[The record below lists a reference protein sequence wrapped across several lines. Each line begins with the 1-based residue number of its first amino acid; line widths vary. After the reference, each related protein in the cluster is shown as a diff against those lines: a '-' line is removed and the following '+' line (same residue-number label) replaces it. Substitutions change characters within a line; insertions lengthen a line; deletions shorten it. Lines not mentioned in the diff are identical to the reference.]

1 MPMSQSRAVRIAI
14 AVVLAIFS
22 SSPVNAEDLLPEPK
36 ATESNTAPTEGRD
49 LHLEVFIN
57 DASTKLIGAFK
68 QLPDGGLAATPDELR
83 EVGLKPI
90 DAAID
95 ANGLV
100 RVDQLPDVSFQIDEA
115 TQRLYVRTTDEAR
128 SARVIDISTPEKQD
142 RIKPQSGYGGVL
154 NYTLFASTDDLMDRT
169 AQLFRGVSGGFDARL
184 FSPYGTLS
192 QGFIASLTDGN
203 FDGLTRLNTTW
214 SYSDPERLR
223 TYRAGDFV
231 SGGLSWTRP
240 VYLGGLQVQRNFSL
254 RSDLVTLPLPSFSGT
269 AAVPSTLEVYAQNVK
284 TYTSDIPAGPFQ
296 VTNLPVFTGSGQA
309 QIVLRDS
316 LGRETTATLP
326 FYNSSMLL
334 RQGLLDFSA
343 EIGYPR
349 RNFGIESDDYD
360 NRIYGS
366 LSARYGQTNSL
377 TLEGHFEAGQDLVNG
392 GAGAAFPLGAYGAA
406 SIAAAISHS
415 GGQTGGLVNAS
426 IELNHEGWTV
436 YGRIQHAFGDYQDI
450 ASVTAEANLI
460 PGPGELPIF
469 STRVPRALSQVTL
482 GVPLPIDFSSLN
494 LSYAQIESAESE
506 KSQIVGLS
514 YSQQVFKDSTVYAS
528 AFADLDD
535 KKSFGVFAGIS
546 VPIGRDVTASTGVE
560 QGPDGASVVAD
571 IAKSE
576 KLENGSIGWRART
589 SEGDTAA
596 RAAAVSYR
604 SPWARFEAGVQQYDK
619 SVRGT
624 AQVDGAVAVAGGGVF
639 LANRIDDA
647 FAVVDVGV
655 AGVEIQHQNRPVGVS
670 NRQGKLL
677 VPDLN
682 SYEPNTIS
690 IDPKNLPVDA
700 NVPETREV
708 VEPADRSG
716 VVLDF
721 GVSDKSEAALVS
733 FVDAQGKALSVGAK
747 GHIEGAK
754 EEFVIGYEGET
765 YIQGLQARNLT
776 AIDFDDGTS
785 CRAEF
790 SYRPAPGTQVAIRN
804 VKCQ

>member
-1 MPMSQSRAVRIAI
+1 MPMSQSRAARIAI
-14 AVVLAIFS
+14 AVVLAILS

-49 LHLEVFIN
+49 LYLEVFIN

-68 QLPDGGLAATPDELR
+68 ELPDGGLAATPDELR

-192 QGFIASLTDGN
+192 QGFIASLTDGT

-214 SYSDPERLR
+214 SYSDPERLL

-366 LSARYGQTNSL
+366 LSARYGLTNSL

-406 SIAAAISHS
+406 SIATAISRS

-426 IELNHEGWTV
+426 IELSHEGWSV
-436 YGRIQHAFGDYQDI
+436 YGRIQRAFGDYQDI

-494 LSYAQIESAESE
+494 LSYAQIESAGGD

-514 YSQQVFKDSTVYAS
+514 YSQQVFKDSTVYAT
-528 AFADLDD
+528 AFTDLDD

-576 KLENGSIGWRART
+576 KLENGSIGWRTRT
-589 SEGDTAA
+589 SEGDTPA

-655 AGVEIQHQNRPVGVS
+655 AGVEVQHQNRPVGVS

-733 FVDAQGKALSVGAK
+733 FVDAQGKALPAGAK
-747 GHIEGAK
+747 GHIESAK

-765 YIQGLQARNLT
+765 YIQGLQARNL
-776 AIDFDDGTS
+776 AAVEFDDGTS